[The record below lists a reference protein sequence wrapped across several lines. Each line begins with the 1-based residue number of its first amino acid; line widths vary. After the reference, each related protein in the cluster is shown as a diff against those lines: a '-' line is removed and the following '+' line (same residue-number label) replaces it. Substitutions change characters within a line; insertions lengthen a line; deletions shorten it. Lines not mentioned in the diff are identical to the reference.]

1 MMRTASGD
9 DSGFTLVELLLAT
22 TITGLLATVIAA
34 AFAVGVK
41 TTDTANDRLAGSQGA
56 QIATSFFPS
65 DMQSSTGAITLGGT
79 PCTGAAPMIAQLRWT
94 DVDAASVSVNKVA
107 EYTCVVAGTRRHLIR
122 RFTSGA
128 TVTDVVVAY
137 DVTAASVSCLP
148 DCTTATSARITA
160 THTGGYVFSVTARR
174 RSS

>member
-1 MMRTASGD
+1 MRIPARD
-9 DSGFTLVELLLAT
+9 DAGFTLVELLVAT

-56 QIATSFFPS
+56 QILTSFFPA
-65 DMQSSTGAITLGGT
+65 DVQSSAGAITLGGT
-79 PCTGAAPMIAQLRWT
+79 PCTGGVPMIAQLRWT
-94 DVDAASVSVNKVA
+94 DVDAAGPPGVNKVA
-107 EYTCVVAGTRRHLIR
+107 EYTCVVAGTRRNLVR

-128 TVTDVVVAY
+128 TVSDVVLAY
-137 DVTAASVSCLP
+137 DVTAASVSCSP
-148 DCTTATSARITA
+148 DCTTPVSARITA